1 MILIDYETTENL
13 QSPLDI
19 ERFTRRYKTT
29 NNYFMFPSPSLEV
42 VDRNLFFLLRNS
54 IEKDFDAK
62 YRFRPDYL
70 SFDEYGTPL
79 LWQMLMY
86 VNSVFSVEDFDL
98 SKVLVPSFQSVTEI
112 LPNLIPEQEV
122 DEVQQVNW

>member
-1 MILIDYETTENL
+1 MILINDEATEYL

-19 ERFTRRYKTT
+19 ERFTRRYKTS
-29 NNYFMFPSPSLEV
+29 NKYFIFPNPSLEV

-54 IEKDFDAK
+54 VEKNFDAK

-86 VNSVFSVEDFDL
+86 INNVFSIEDFDL
-98 SKVLVPSFQSVTEI
+98 VRVLIPSIHSVTEI
-112 LPNLIPEQEV
+112 LPGLIPEQEV
-122 DEVQQVNW
+122 DELQVVDW

>member
-1 MILIDYETTENL
+1 MILINDEATEYL

-19 ERFTRRYKTT
+19 EKFTRKYKTS
-29 NNYFMFPSPSLEV
+29 NKYFIFPNPSLEV

-54 IEKDFDAK
+54 VEKDFDAK

-70 SFDEYGTPL
+70 SFNEYGTSL

-86 VNSVFSVEDFDL
+86 INNVFSIEDFDL
-98 SKVLVPSFQSVTEI
+98 VRVLIPSIHSITEI
-112 LPNLIPEQEV
+112 LPGLIPEQEV
-122 DEVQQVNW
+122 DELQVVDW

>member
-1 MILIDYETTENL
+1 MILIDYETIENL

-19 ERFTRRYKTT
+19 ERFTRRYKTG
-29 NNYFMFPSPSLEV
+29 NDYFIFPSPSLEV
-42 VDRNLFFLLRNS
+42 IEKNLFFLLRNS
-54 IEKDFDAK
+54 VEKEFNAK

-70 SFDEYGTPL
+70 SFDEYGTPI

-86 VNSVFSVEDFDL
+86 VNSIFSVEDFDL
-98 SKVLVPSFQSVTEI
+98 SRVLVPSFQSVTDI

-122 DEVQQVNW
+122 DEVQEVNW